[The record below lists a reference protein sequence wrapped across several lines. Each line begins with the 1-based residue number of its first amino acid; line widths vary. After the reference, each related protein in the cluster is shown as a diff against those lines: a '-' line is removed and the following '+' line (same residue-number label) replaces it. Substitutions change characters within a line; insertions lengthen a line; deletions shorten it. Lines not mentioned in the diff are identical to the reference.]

1 MAGAERALQLL
12 LCIQQTQLERDVRF
26 SGRTT
31 RRLHG
36 LVSRWGYIR
45 VFPLDVKFET
55 SFGSNR
61 ACTIPP

>member
-26 SGRTT
+26 SADE
-31 RRLHG
+31 LAHG

-55 SFGSNR
+55 SFLRESHVHN
-61 ACTIPP
+61 PP

>member
-1 MAGAERALQLL
+1 MAGAERALQLLL

-26 SGRTT
+26 SADE
-31 RRLHG
+31 LAHG

-61 ACTIPP
+61 PQLHNPP